1 MLPLATPLGFPGPG
15 FNTAADWRESGIN
28 GSSEYPALCQPGRM
42 TAHFSEGKTMARQK
56 ALNLYRNI
64 GIIAHI
70 DAGKTTTTERV
81 LYYTGKKHQII
92 EVHDTKEGKASTTT
106 DYLEQERKRG
116 ITIQSAAVS
125 TEWKGY
131 QVNVIDTPGHVDFTI
146 EVNRSL
152 RVLDGAVVV
161 FDGVAGVEPQ
171 TETNWRLANQYN
183 VPRIC
188 YINKMDRMGA
198 NFAHCIKGIK
208 ERLGAE
214 IVLCHVPL
222 GSDSEFTGM
231 ADLVAGVAYIWDSDD
246 KDAEWETVPL
256 DTLRKRFNFSTT
268 RDNDWIDQIPALRK
282 EMLETALAMDDD
294 AFMQFVEHGTFD
306 PDVLKACIRK
316 GSVSGKLVP
325 VLCGSSFK
333 NKGVQ
338 QLLDAVID
346 YLPYPGE
353 NGGISMVDP
362 DGKVIGVQEVRD
374 DAPARALAFKVINDQ
389 FGTLTFVRVYSGVI
403 KKGDTL
409 YNVTRDR
416 KERVGRI
423 VEVQANVTK
432 DIEEVRA
439 GDICAFVSMKDTETG
454 DSLSDPDHQALLERM
469 RFPEPVIS
477 VSVEPKTRAD
487 VDKMS
492 TALYKMVKADPSLR
506 LNVDQETGQTLLRG
520 MGELHLEVTIDR
532 MRTELGV
539 EANMGKPKVSF
550 REAFGRTVELVYTHK
565 KQSGGSG
572 QYAEVKM
579 VFEPLAVG
587 AGVEWSDEIVGGRIP
602 REFIPSVEHAI
613 RTESRQGQI
622 AGYEVVDFKARLIDG
637 KFHDVDSSALAFEI
651 AGRACFREAHKS
663 SKPKLL
669 EPIMRIEVVTENTYL
684 GDIIGDVN
692 RRRGQVTDQ
701 GTKGMQATVQGFV
714 PLAEMFG
721 YINFLRSTTSGRGTF
736 SMEFAHYA
744 EVPAGLVDKLME
756 KEDKGAK

>member
-1 MLPLATPLGFPGPG
+1 
-15 FNTAADWRESGIN
+15 
-28 GSSEYPALCQPGRM
+28 
-42 TAHFSEGKTMARQK
+42 MARQK
-56 ALNLYRNI
+56 ELKLYRNI

-92 EVHDTKEGKASTTT
+92 EVHDTKDGKSSTTT
-106 DYLEQERKRG
+106 DYLEQEKKRG

-198 NFAHCIKGIK
+198 NFAHCVKGIK
-208 ERLGAE
+208 ERLGANAL
-214 IVLCHVPL
+214 LCQIPI
-222 GSDSEFTGM
+222 GSHDEFTGM
-231 ADLVAGVAYIWDSDD
+231 ADMVAGVAYIWSSDD

-256 DTLRKRFNFSTT
+256 ESLKERFKFTT
-268 RDNDWIDQIPALRK
+268 SVDNDWIERIPAIRQDL
-282 EMLETALAMDDD
+282 LESALALDDD
-294 AFMQFVEHGTFD
+294 AFTKLLETGEFD
-306 PDVLKACIRK
+306 PAMLKACIRK
-316 GSVSGKLVP
+316 GAVTGQLVP

-353 NGGISMVDP
+353 NGGISLVDP
-362 DGKVIGVQEVRD
+362 DGKIIGEQEVRD

-403 KKGDTL
+403 KKGDSLT
-409 YNVTRDR
+409 NVTRDK
-416 KERVGRI
+416 KERIGRI

-432 DIEEVRA
+432 DIDEARA

-454 DSLSDPDHQALLERM
+454 DSLSDPNHPALLERM
-469 RFPEPVIS
+469 RFPDPVIS
-477 VSVEPKTRAD
+477 VSVEPKTRGD
-487 VDKMS
+487 VEKMS
-492 TALYKMVKADPSLR
+492 TALYKMVKADPSLK
-506 LNVDQETGQTLLRG
+506 LAVDQETGQTVLRG

-532 MRTELGV
+532 MRSELGV
-539 EANMGKPKVSF
+539 EAVMGKPKVSF
-550 REAFGRTVELVYTHK
+550 REAFGTTVEHTYMHK

-572 QYAEVKM
+572 QFAEIKM
-579 VFEPLAVG
+579 IFEPLPYG
-587 AGVEWSDEIVGGRIP
+587 SGVEWSDEVTGGRIP

-613 RTESRQGQI
+613 RTESKKGQI

-637 KFHDVDSSALAFEI
+637 KYHDVDSSALAFEI
-651 AGRACFREAHKS
+651 AGRACFRESHKAS
-663 SKPKLL
+663 RPKLL
-669 EPIMRIEVVTENTYL
+669 EPIMRVEVVTEADYL
-684 GDIIGDVN
+684 GDVIGDMN

-701 GTKGMQATVQGFV
+701 GQKGPSAYIQGFV

-721 YINFLRSTTSGRGTF
+721 YINFLRSATSGRGTF
-736 SMEFAHYA
+736 TMEFAHYA
-744 EVPAGLVDKLME
+744 EVPAGLVEKLME
-756 KEDKGAK
+756 KEDK

>member
-1 MLPLATPLGFPGPG
+1 
-15 FNTAADWRESGIN
+15 
-28 GSSEYPALCQPGRM
+28 
-42 TAHFSEGKTMARQK
+42 MARQEDIK
-56 ALNLYRNI
+56 VYRNI

-81 LYYTGKKHQII
+81 LYYTGRKHQII
-92 EVHDTKEGKASTTT
+92 EVHDTKDGKASTTT

-131 QVNVIDTPGHVDFTI
+131 HINVIDTPGHVDFTI

-198 NFAHCIKGIK
+198 NFAHCVKGIK
-208 ERLGAE
+208 ERLGANA
-214 IVLCHVPL
+214 LLLHVPI
-222 GSDSEFTGM
+222 GSHDLFTGM
-231 ADLVAGVAYIWDSDD
+231 ADLVANVAYIWSSDD
-246 KDAEWETVPL
+246 KDSVWEEVPL
-256 DTLRKRFNFSTT
+256 DQLKSRFTFPSTA
-268 RDNDWIDQIPALRK
+268 DNEWIDKIPALRK
-282 EMLETALAMDDD
+282 DMLESALALDDD
-294 AFMQFVEHGTFD
+294 AFMKLVETGEFD
-306 PDVLKACIRK
+306 PAILKACIRK
-316 GSVSGKLVP
+316 GAVTGQLVP

-338 QLLDAVID
+338 QLLDAVVD

-353 NGGISMVDP
+353 NSGISMVDE
-362 DGKVIGVQEVRD
+362 DGKIIGVQEVKD

-409 YNVTRDR
+409 LNVTRDK
-416 KERVGRI
+416 KERIGRI

-432 DIEEVRA
+432 DIEEARA

-454 DSLSDPDHQALLERM
+454 DSLCSPAHPALLERM
-469 RFPEPVIS
+469 RFPDPVIS
-477 VSVEPKTRAD
+477 VAVEPKTRGD
-487 VDKMS
+487 VEKLS
-492 TALYKMVKADPSLR
+492 TALYKMAKADPSLR
-506 LNVDQETGQTLLRG
+506 LSVDQDTGQTVLRG

-539 EANMGKPKVSF
+539 EANMGKPRVSF
-550 REAFGRTVELVYTHK
+550 REAFGVAVEHIYTHK

-579 VFEPLAVG
+579 VFEPLPPG
-587 AGVEWSDEIVGGRIP
+587 TGVEFSDEIVGGRIP

-613 RTESRQGQI
+613 RTESKRGQV
-622 AGYEVVDFKARLIDG
+622 AGYEVLDFKARLIDG
-637 KFHDVDSSALAFEI
+637 KYHDVDSSALAFEI
-651 AGRACFREAHKS
+651 AGRSCFRESHKLS
-663 SKPKLL
+663 RPKLL
-669 EPIMRIEVVTENTYL
+669 EPIMRIEVVTEATYL
-684 GDIIGDVN
+684 GDVIGDVN

-701 GTKGMQATVQGFV
+701 GHKGVQAFVQGFV

-721 YINFLRSTTSGRGTF
+721 YINFLRSATSGRGTF
-736 SMEFAHYA
+736 TMEFDHYA
-744 EVPAGLVDKLME
+744 DVPAGLVEKLME
-756 KEDKGAK
+756 KEAK

>member
-1 MLPLATPLGFPGPG
+1 
-15 FNTAADWRESGIN
+15 
-28 GSSEYPALCQPGRM
+28 
-42 TAHFSEGKTMARQK
+42 MARQK
-56 ALNLYRNI
+56 ELKLYRNI

-92 EVHDTKEGKASTTT
+92 EVHDTKDGKSSTTT
-106 DYLEQERKRG
+106 DYLEQEKKRG

-198 NFAHCIKGIK
+198 NFAHCVKGIK
-208 ERLGAE
+208 ERLGANAL
-214 IVLCHVPL
+214 LCQIPI
-222 GSDSEFTGM
+222 GSHDEFTGM
-231 ADLVAGVAYIWDSDD
+231 ADMVAGVAYIWSSDD

-256 DTLRKRFNFSTT
+256 ESLKERFKFTT
-268 RDNDWIDQIPALRK
+268 SVDNDWIERIPAIRQDL
-282 EMLETALAMDDD
+282 LESALALDDD
-294 AFMQFVEHGTFD
+294 AFTKLLETGEFD
-306 PDVLKACIRK
+306 PAMLKACIRK
-316 GSVSGKLVP
+316 GAVTGQLVP

-353 NGGISMVDP
+353 NGGISLVDP
-362 DGKVIGVQEVRD
+362 DGKIIGEQEVRD

-403 KKGDTL
+403 KKGDSLT
-409 YNVTRDR
+409 NVTRDK
-416 KERVGRI
+416 KERIGRI

-432 DIEEVRA
+432 DIDEARA

-454 DSLSDPDHQALLERM
+454 DSLSDPNHPALLERM
-469 RFPEPVIS
+469 RFPDPVIS
-477 VSVEPKTRAD
+477 VSVEPKTRGD
-487 VDKMS
+487 VEKMS
-492 TALYKMVKADPSLR
+492 TALYKMVKADPSLK
-506 LNVDQETGQTLLRG
+506 LAVDQETGQTVLRG

-532 MRTELGV
+532 MRSELGV
-539 EANMGKPKVSF
+539 EAVMGKPKVSF
-550 REAFGRTVELVYTHK
+550 REAFGTTVEHTYMHK

-572 QYAEVKM
+572 QFAEIKM
-579 VFEPLAVG
+579 IFEPLPYG
-587 AGVEWSDEIVGGRIP
+587 SGVEWSDEVTGGRIP

-613 RTESRQGQI
+613 RTESKKGQI

-637 KFHDVDSSALAFEI
+637 KYHDVDSSALAFEI
-651 AGRACFREAHKS
+651 AGRACFRESHKAS
-663 SKPKLL
+663 RPKLL
-669 EPIMRIEVVTENTYL
+669 EPIMRVEVVTEATYL
-684 GDIIGDVN
+684 GDVIGDMN

-701 GTKGMQATVQGFV
+701 GQKGPSAYIQGFV

-721 YINFLRSTTSGRGTF
+721 YINFLRSATSGRGTF
-736 SMEFAHYA
+736 TMEFAHYA
-744 EVPAGLVDKLME
+744 EVPAGLVEKLME
-756 KEDKGAK
+756 KEDK

>member
-1 MLPLATPLGFPGPG
+1 
-15 FNTAADWRESGIN
+15 
-28 GSSEYPALCQPGRM
+28 
-42 TAHFSEGKTMARQK
+42 MARQK
-56 ALNLYRNI
+56 ELKLYRNI

-92 EVHDTKEGKASTTT
+92 EVHDTKDGKSSTTT
-106 DYLEQERKRG
+106 DYLEQEKKRG

-198 NFAHCIKGIK
+198 NFAHCVKGIK
-208 ERLGAE
+208 ERLGANAL
-214 IVLCHVPL
+214 LCQIPI
-222 GSDSEFTGM
+222 GSHDEFTGM
-231 ADLVAGVAYIWDSDD
+231 ADMVAGVAYIWSSDD

-256 DTLRKRFNFSTT
+256 ESLKERFKFTT
-268 RDNDWIDQIPALRK
+268 SVDNDWIERIPAIRQDL
-282 EMLETALAMDDD
+282 LESALALDDD
-294 AFMQFVEHGTFD
+294 AFTKLLETGEFD
-306 PDVLKACIRK
+306 PAMLKACIRK
-316 GSVSGKLVP
+316 GAVTGQLVP

-353 NGGISMVDP
+353 NGGISLVDP
-362 DGKVIGVQEVRD
+362 DGKIIGEQEVRD

-403 KKGDTL
+403 KKGDSLT
-409 YNVTRDR
+409 NVTRDK
-416 KERVGRI
+416 KERIGRI

-432 DIEEVRA
+432 DIDEARA

-454 DSLSDPDHQALLERM
+454 DSLSDPNHPALLERM
-469 RFPEPVIS
+469 RFPDPVIS
-477 VSVEPKTRAD
+477 VSVEPKTRGD
-487 VDKMS
+487 VEKMS
-492 TALYKMVKADPSLR
+492 TALYKMVKADPSLK
-506 LNVDQETGQTLLRG
+506 LAVDQETGQTVLRG

-539 EANMGKPKVSF
+539 EAVMGKPKVSF
-550 REAFGRTVELVYTHK
+550 REAFGTSVEHTYMHK

-572 QYAEVKM
+572 QFAEIKM
-579 VFEPLAVG
+579 IFEPLPYG
-587 AGVEWSDEIVGGRIP
+587 SGVEWSDEVTGGRIP

-613 RTESRQGQI
+613 RTESKKGQI
-622 AGYEVVDFKARLIDG
+622 AGYEVVDFKARLLDG
-637 KFHDVDSSALAFEI
+637 KYHDVDSSALAFEI
-651 AGRACFREAHKS
+651 AGRACFRESHRAS
-663 SKPKLL
+663 RPKLL
-669 EPIMRIEVVTENTYL
+669 EPIMRVEVVTEADYL
-684 GDIIGDVN
+684 GDVIGDMN

-701 GTKGMQATVQGFV
+701 GHKGPSAFIQGFV

-721 YINFLRSTTSGRGTF
+721 YINFLRSATSGRGTF
-736 SMEFAHYA
+736 TMEFAHYA
-744 EVPAGLVDKLME
+744 EVPAGLVEKLME
-756 KEDKGAK
+756 KEDK

>member
-1 MLPLATPLGFPGPG
+1 
-15 FNTAADWRESGIN
+15 
-28 GSSEYPALCQPGRM
+28 
-42 TAHFSEGKTMARQK
+42 MARK
-56 ALNLYRNI
+56 KDLKLYRNI
-64 GIIAHI
+64 GIVAHI

-81 LYYTGKKHQII
+81 LYYTGRKHQIV
-92 EVHDTKEGKASTTT
+92 EVHDTKDGKASTTT

-125 TEWKGY
+125 TEWKGH
-131 QVNVIDTPGHVDFTI
+131 QINVIDTPGHVDFTI

-183 VPRIC
+183 VPRMC
-188 YINKMDRMGA
+188 YVNKMDRMGA
-198 NFAHCIKGIK
+198 NFAHCLKGIK
-208 ERLGAE
+208 ERLGANV
-214 IVLCHVPL
+214 VLCQVPL
-222 GSDSEFTGM
+222 GSHDEFKGM
-231 ADLVAGVAYIWDSDD
+231 VDLVAGCAYYWTAEEKDSP
-246 KDAEWETVPL
+246 WETIPL
-256 DTLRKRFNFSTT
+256 DQVKDRFKFASTADNEWIADLETLR
-268 RDNDWIDQIPALRK
+268 RDT
-282 EMLETALAMDDD
+282 LETALAMDDD
-294 AFMQFVEHGTFD
+294 AFMEFVENGKFD
-306 PDVLKACIRK
+306 PAVLKQCIRK
-316 GSVSGKLVP
+316 GTVAGKLVP

-338 QLLDAVID
+338 QLLDAIVD

-353 NGGISMVDP
+353 NGGISVVDP
-362 DGKVIGVQEVRD
+362 DGKVIGEQVVSD

-409 YNVTRDR
+409 ANVTRGKR
-416 KERVGRI
+416 ERIGRI
-423 VEVQANVTK
+423 VEVQANATK
-432 DIEEVRA
+432 DIDEARA
-439 GDICAFVSMKDTETG
+439 GDICAFVSMKETETG
-454 DSLSDPDHQALLERM
+454 DSLCSQDSPVLLERM
-469 RFPEPVIS
+469 RFPDPVIS
-477 VSVEPKTRAD
+477 VAVEPKARAD

-492 TALYKMVKADPSLR
+492 TALYKMAKADPSLR
-506 LNVDQETGQTLLRG
+506 LEVDQETGQTVLKG

-550 REAFGRTVELVYTHK
+550 REAFGSVVERTYTHK

-579 VFEPLAVG
+579 IFEPLEPG
-587 AGVEWSDEIVGGRIP
+587 SGVEFSDEIVGGRIP
-602 REFIPSVEHAI
+602 REFIPSVEYAI
-613 RTESRQGQI
+613 KTESKRGQI

-637 KFHDVDSSALAFEI
+637 KYHDVDSSALAFEI
-651 AGRACFREAHKS
+651 AGRAMFREAHKA

-669 EPIMRIEVVTENTYL
+669 EPVMKVEVVMEADYL

-692 RRRGQVTDQ
+692 RRRGQVLEQ
-701 GTKGMQATVQGFV
+701 GQKGTSAFVQGFI

-721 YINFLRSTTSGRGTF
+721 YINYLRSATSGRGTF
-736 SMEFAHYA
+736 TMEFDHYS
-744 EVPAGLVDKLME
+744 EVSAGLVDKLME
-756 KEDKGAK
+756 RETR

>member
-1 MLPLATPLGFPGPG
+1 
-15 FNTAADWRESGIN
+15 
-28 GSSEYPALCQPGRM
+28 
-42 TAHFSEGKTMARQK
+42 MARQK
-56 ALNLYRNI
+56 PLHLYRNI

-92 EVHDTKEGKASTTT
+92 DVHDTKDGKTSTTT
-106 DYLEQERKRG
+106 DYLEQEKKRG

-125 TEWKGY
+125 TEWKGH
-131 QVNVIDTPGHVDFTI
+131 QINMIDTPGHVDFTI

-183 VPRIC
+183 VPRMC

-198 NFAHCIKGIK
+198 NFEKAITGIK
-208 ERLGAE
+208 ERLGAN
-214 IVLCHVPL
+214 IVLCQIPI
-222 GSDSEFTGM
+222 GSHDEFKGM
-231 ADLVAGVAYIWDSDD
+231 VDLIAGCGYIWDSED
-246 KDAEWETVPL
+246 KDSTWETVPIEEM
-256 DTLRKRFNFSTT
+256 KSRFTFTTT
-268 RDNDWIDQIPALRK
+268 RDNQWMDQLLDLRR
-282 EMLETALAMDDD
+282 EALETALALDDD
-294 AFMQFVEHGTFD
+294 AFMDFVEHGKFD
-306 PDVLKACIRK
+306 IAKVKECIRK
-316 GSVSGKLVP
+316 GTVCGNLVP
-325 VLCGSSFK
+325 IFCGSSFK

-346 YLPYPGE
+346 YMPFPGE
-353 NGGISMVDP
+353 NGGISLVDP
-362 DGKVIGVQEVRD
+362 DGKVIGVQEVKD

-409 YNVTRDR
+409 YNVTREK
-416 KERVGRI
+416 KERIGRI
-423 VEVQANVTK
+423 VEVQANATK
-432 DIEEVRA
+432 DIDEVRA

-454 DSLSDPDHQALLERM
+454 DTLSDPSSPMLLERM
-469 RFPEPVIS
+469 RFPDPVIS

-506 LNVDQETGQTLLRG
+506 LEVDHETGQTLLRG
-520 MGELHLEVTIDR
+520 MGELHLEITIDR

-550 REAFGRTVELVYTHK
+550 REAFGKPVELVYTHK

-572 QYAEVKM
+572 QFAEVKM
-579 VFEPLAVG
+579 VFEPLA
-587 AGVEWSDEIVGGRIP
+587 AGSGIEWSDEVTGGRIP

-613 RTESRQGQI
+613 RTESKKGQI
-622 AGYEVVDFKARLIDG
+622 AGYEVVDFKVRLIDG
-637 KFHDVDSSALAFEI
+637 KYHDVDSSALAFEI
-651 AGRACFREAHKS
+651 AGRAAFREAHRG

-669 EPIMRIEVVTENTYL
+669 EPIMKIEVVTEAEYL

-701 GTKGMQATVQGFV
+701 GQKGPQATVLGFV

-736 SMEFAHYA
+736 SMEFDHFS

-756 KEDKGAK
+756 KEDK

>member
-1 MLPLATPLGFPGPG
+1 
-15 FNTAADWRESGIN
+15 
-28 GSSEYPALCQPGRM
+28 
-42 TAHFSEGKTMARQK
+42 MARQK
-56 ALNLYRNI
+56 PLKLYRNI

-92 EVHDTKEGKASTTT
+92 EVHDTKDGKASTTT

-125 TEWKGY
+125 CEWKGY
-131 QVNVIDTPGHVDFTI
+131 QINLIDTPGHVDFTI

-183 VPRIC
+183 VPRMC
-188 YINKMDRMGA
+188 YVNKMDRMGA
-198 NFAHCIKGIK
+198 NFTHCVKGIK
-208 ERLGAE
+208 ERLSPKA
-214 IVLCHVPL
+214 VVCHVPL
-222 GSDSEFTGM
+222 GSYDEFTGM
-231 ADLVAGVAYIWDSDD
+231 ADLVANVAYIWQSDD
-246 KDAEWETVPL
+246 KDSTWETVPL
-256 DTLRKRFNFSTT
+256 DQLPGRFTFASAGDNAWIKRIPELR
-268 RDNDWIDQIPALRK
+268 QEL
-282 EMLETALAMDDD
+282 LEHALALDED
-294 AFMQFVEHGTFD
+294 AFMEFVENGKFD
-306 PDVLKACIRK
+306 PAVLKACIRK
-316 GSVSGKLVP
+316 GTVTGEFVP
-325 VLCGSSFK
+325 IFCGSSFK

-353 NGGISMVDP
+353 NGGIGMVDP
-362 DGKVIGVQEVRD
+362 DGKVIGMQEVKD

-409 YNVTRDR
+409 ANVTRNK
-416 KERVGRI
+416 KERIGRI
-423 VEVQANVTK
+423 VEVQAAATK
-432 DIEEVRA
+432 DIEEARA
-439 GDICAFVSMKDTETG
+439 GDICAFVSMKETETG
-454 DSLSDPDHQALLERM
+454 DSLSDPDHPALLERM
-469 RFPEPVIS
+469 RFPDPVIS

-506 LNVDQETGQTLLRG
+506 LQVDQETGQTVLKG

-539 EANMGKPKVSF
+539 EANMGRPRVSF
-550 REAFGRTVELVYTHK
+550 REAFGVPVELVYTHK

-579 VFEPLAVG
+579 IFEPQPAG
-587 AGVEWSDEIVGGRIP
+587 TGVEFSDEVVGGRIP
-602 REFIPSVEHAI
+602 REFIPSVEHAVI
-613 RTESRQGQI
+613 TECKRGQV

-637 KFHDVDSSALAFEI
+637 KYHDVDSSALAFEI
-651 AGRACFREAHKS
+651 AGRAAFREAHKTS
-663 SKPKLL
+663 RPKLL
-669 EPIMRIEVVTENTYL
+669 EPIMKIEVVTEGEYL
-684 GDIIGDVN
+684 GTIIGDVN
-692 RRRGQVTDQ
+692 RRRGQILDQ
-701 GTKGMQATVQGFV
+701 GQKGNQATVVGFV
-714 PLAEMFG
+714 PLSEMFG
-721 YINFLRSTTSGRGTF
+721 YINFLRSATSGRGTF
-736 SMEFAHYA
+736 TMEFDHYS
-744 EVPAGLVDKLME
+744 EVPPGLVQKLMDAE
-756 KEDKGAK
+756 A

>member
-1 MLPLATPLGFPGPG
+1 
-15 FNTAADWRESGIN
+15 
-28 GSSEYPALCQPGRM
+28 
-42 TAHFSEGKTMARQK
+42 MARQRP
-56 ALNLYRNI
+56 LNLYRNI

-125 TEWKGY
+125 CEWNGY
-131 QVNVIDTPGHVDFTI
+131 QINLIDTPGHVDFTI

-183 VPRIC
+183 VPRLC
-188 YINKMDRMGA
+188 YVNKMDRMGA
-198 NFAHCIKGIK
+198 NFKHCVKGIK
-208 ERLGAE
+208 ERLSPKA
-214 IVLCHVPL
+214 VVCHVPI
-222 GSDSEFTGM
+222 GSHDEFRGM
-231 ADLVAGVAYIWDSDD
+231 VDLVANVAYVWDSDD
-246 KDAEWETVPL
+246 KDAKRQTVPIDEL
-256 DTLRKRFNFSTT
+256 EGRFKFASAQ
-268 RDNDWIDQIPALRK
+268 DNEWLKQIPALRQ
-282 EMLETALAMDDD
+282 ELLEQALALDED
-294 AFMQFVEHGTFD
+294 AFMEFVESGKFD
-306 PDVLKACIRK
+306 PATLKACIRK
-316 GSVSGKLVP
+316 GCINGEFVP
-325 VLCGSSFK
+325 IFCGSSFK

-338 QLLDAVID
+338 LLLDAVID
-346 YLPYPGE
+346 YLPFPGE

-362 DGKVIGVQEVRD
+362 DGNVTGTQEVRD

-409 YNVTRDR
+409 LNVTRNKR
-416 KERVGRI
+416 ERIGRI
-423 VEVQANVTK
+423 VEVQASATK
-432 DIEEVRA
+432 DIDECRA
-439 GDICAFVSMKDTETG
+439 GDICAFVSLKETETG
-454 DSLSDPDHQALLERM
+454 DSLSDMDHPALLERM
-469 RFPEPVIS
+469 RFPDPVIS

-487 VDKMS
+487 IDKMS
-492 TALYKMVKADPSLR
+492 TALYKMVRADPSLR

-550 REAFGRTVELVYTHK
+550 REAFGKPVELVYTHK

-579 VFEPLAVG
+579 VFEPLE
-587 AGVEWSDEIVGGRIP
+587 AGTGIEWSDEITGGRIP
-602 REFIPSVEHAI
+602 REFIPSVEFAI
-613 RTESRQGQI
+613 RSESKKGMI

-637 KFHDVDSSALAFEI
+637 KYHDVDSSALAFEI
-651 AGRACFREAHKS
+651 AGRSIFREAHKA

-669 EPIMRIEVVTENTYL
+669 EPIMRIEVVTESEYL
-684 GDIIGDVN
+684 GDIIGDIN

-701 GTKGMQATVQGFV
+701 GQKGPQATVQGFV

-721 YINFLRSTTSGRGTF
+721 YINFLRSSTSGRGTF
-736 SMEFAHYA
+736 SMEFAHYS

-756 KEDKGAK
+756 KEIK